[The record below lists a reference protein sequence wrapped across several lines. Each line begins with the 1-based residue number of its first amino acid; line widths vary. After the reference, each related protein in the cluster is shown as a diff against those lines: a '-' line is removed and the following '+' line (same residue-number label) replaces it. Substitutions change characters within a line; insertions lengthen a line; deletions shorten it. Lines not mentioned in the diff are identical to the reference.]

1 MPKEV
6 GMDDEF
12 LLDERESNVLAS
24 SYNVLIFLITL
35 YKGNFI
41 PSASLVT
48 ICSYYGVTTKV
59 NDTNITNVK
68 Q

>member
-1 MPKEV
+1 
-6 GMDDEF
+6 MDDKF
-12 LLDERESNVLAS
+12 LLDETQSNILAS
-24 SYNVLIFLITL
+24 PYNVLIFLITL
-35 YKGNFI
+35 YKRNFI

-48 ICSYYGVTTKV
+48 ICLYYGVTTKV